1 MHDDRPLPS
10 RWVHRSRAVAL
21 TARPQSPIERFTD
34 RVWFALHALGV
45 HRWQD
50 GYEIDPS
57 RGMSQYR
64 GSRCAVCDSPWE
76 GW

>member
-21 TARPQSPIERFTD
+21 TAAPQPPMERLMD
-34 RVWFALHALGV
+34 RIWLALHGLGL

-50 GYEIDPS
+50 GYDIDTS

-64 GSRCAVCDSPWE
+64 GSRCTVCDSPWE